1 MKPIRT
7 LLASALLAA
16 LLGAGATSAA
26 PDPQAS
32 EPAGE
37 TRNHY
42 RAAHDALERREYEDA
57 YQRFAAIEKELRE
70 TRAKGVDSMLYWQAY
85 ALAQA
90 KRSDEASRIVGRLAK
105 EFPKSEWNDD
115 ARALVAARSAP
126 SVGRTGRAD
135 DEEALMAIDALLTSG
150 NRKAV
155 PLLQRVLAG
164 DYSDKAKERALFV
177 LTQIDPAAADQVFA
191 QILEGNSSE
200 RMKREAIQ
208 AIAVGGNKASHERL
222 LKIYRNSSDQKLRR
236 SVIDAW
242 LVSGRGDL
250 VLDAART
257 EADPKVRRHAINI
270 LGAMGEVDSIRALL
284 PELED
289 EESQRAAMQA
299 FGVAGAAEPL
309 VEVAKGN
316 WPLEMRV
323 EAVRALGMIGKA
335 GPAVVEFYRPEQ
347 PVQLRKAAIQ
357 ALMMLG
363 DGKRLIEIY
372 RVETDPKMKREL
384 LQAIAVSDSDE
395 ALDLIDEVL
404 K

>member
-1 MKPIRT
+1 MKPIRNII
-7 LLASALLAA
+7 AAALLAA
-16 LLGAGATSAA
+16 LLGAGGATAA
-26 PDPQAS
+26 PDPAQS

-37 TRNHY
+37 NARTQY
-42 RAAHDALERREYEDA
+42 RSAHDALERGRYDEAYE
-57 YQRFAAIEKELRE
+57 QFAALEKELRR
-70 TRAKGVDSMLYWQAY
+70 TKSKGVDSALYWQAY
-85 ALAQA
+85 SLSQS
-90 KRSDEASRIVGRLAK
+90 KRGADAERAVRQLAK
-105 EFPKSEWNDD
+105 EFPASEWKDD
-115 ARALVAARSAP
+115 ARALLPGRAEP
-126 SVGRTGRAD
+126 RTGRAD
-135 DEEALMAIDALLTSG
+135 DADALMAIDALLTSG

-155 PLLQRVLAG
+155 PILQRVLAG

-191 QILEGNSSE
+191 EILEGNSSE

-222 LKIYRNSSDQKLRR
+222 LKIYRSSSDEKLRR

-242 LVSGRGDL
+242 LVSDRGDL
-250 VLDAART
+250 VREAART
-257 EADPKVRRHAINI
+257 EADPKVRRHAINT
-270 LGAMGEVDSIRALL
+270 LGAMGDVESIRALL

-289 EESQRAAMQA
+289 EDSQRAAMHA

-323 EAVRALGMIGKA
+323 EAVQSLGMVNKGKA
-335 GPAVVEFYRPEQ
+335 GAAVVEFYRAEHPLK
-347 PVQLRKAAIQ
+347 LRKAAVR
-357 ALMMLG
+357 ALMMHG

-372 RVETDPKMKREL
+372 RVESDPEMKREL